1 MNAPA
6 PQRRRLQEHLD
17 SALQMARL
25 LLDEVLHPRH
35 AGDDADAYADLV
47 GKAGG
52 EVAMLLRLAD
62 RAGDDATR
70 ERVRT
75 LAHDLAPLAR
85 TPRVWRSLVMR
96 PSRAP
101 MHAMAHLCLQ
111 ALGERDDAL
120 DGVLRLALSGSA
132 AHANERV
139 PYRLLDAAWT
149 RHLALGDAELQHPA
163 LALSPLGAGI
173 DLVEATVEDAY
184 AFTHA
189 LPYASDFG
197 RVPLAPGFDTSRLLD
212 LADAVAVQALAS
224 DDLDLLAEVLLAPAV
239 LRRPWT
245 PILAFGWQV
254 LDRVWCEHGFVP
266 GPGLPPPVAGEKRTQ
281 TVRRVLGTVYHST
294 LAAGMTCAALLA
306 ADTLP
311 PAALGA
317 QGDLGRRDEESQAPA
332 AGPGRA
338 WREQWQLCLPQQRQ
352 ELGFLLLSLSL
363 RAALAAPDL
372 ARVHQLVHQA
382 AESGWL
388 EKPLVLQS
396 AELLGRVCAP
406 AAEGEVVSTRGLA
419 QRLQPRH
426 RPQASGHHQPLLAS
440 T

>member
-1 MNAPA
+1 M
-6 PQRRRLQEHLD
+6 RRRLQEHLD

-35 AGDDADAYADLV
+35 AGTDGDAHADLV

-62 RAGDDATR
+62 RACADDAGR
-70 ERVRT
+70 ARVRA
-75 LAHDLAPLAR
+75 LARDLAPLAR

-120 DGVLRLALSGSA
+120 DRVVRLALACSA
-132 AHANERV
+132 ANANERV

-149 RHLALGDAELQHPA
+149 RHLALGDGELQHPA
-163 LALSPLGAGI
+163 LGLSPLGAGI

-197 RVPLAPGFDTSRLLD
+197 RVPLPPTFDASRLAQLAD

-224 DDLDLLAEVLLAPAV
+224 DDLDLLAEVLMAPAV

-254 LDRVWCEHGFVP
+254 LDRVWTEHGFVP
-266 GPGLPPPVAGEKRTQ
+266 GPGLPPPVAGENRTQ

-306 ADTLP
+306 ADALP
-311 PAALGA
+311 PTAPLGA
-317 QGDLGRRDEESQAPA
+317 LADADAAPPAIGSGAGGGSGGGGGGGGRGGSASAWRAQWQRCPA
-332 AGPGRA
+332 A
-338 WREQWQLCLPQQRQ
+338 QRQ
-352 ELGFLLLSLSL
+352 QLGFLLLSLQL
-363 RAALAAPDL
+363 REALAEMDL
-372 ARVHQLVHQA
+372 AEVHRLVRQA
-382 AESGWL
+382 AQQGWL
-388 EKPLVLQS
+388 DQPLVVQS
-396 AELLGRVCAP
+396 AELLGRACA
-406 AAEGEVVSTRGLA
+406 GV
-419 QRLQPRH
+419 
-426 RPQASGHHQPLLAS
+426 
-440 T
+440 